1 MRSWPAENLAT
12 CHVWGG
18 SNKNCRCHMSPIKTK
33 ECVFKKKG
41 DPTIPLCLA
50 QFELVVLSFLFST
63 PVKTRGDKRMGQ
75 VGQSTQNVRDSVHT
89 KTGWWLTY
97 PSEKYESHLG

>member
-1 MRSWPAENLAT
+1 MRSWPAENLAR

-33 ECVFKKKG
+33 ECVFKTTC

-50 QFELVVLSFLFST
+50 KFELVVLSLFFFRRSNA
-63 PVKTRGDKRMGQ
+63 GNAD
-75 VGQSTQNVRDSVHT
+75 DSV
-89 KTGWWLTY
+89 LVFN
-97 PSEKYESHLG
+97 P